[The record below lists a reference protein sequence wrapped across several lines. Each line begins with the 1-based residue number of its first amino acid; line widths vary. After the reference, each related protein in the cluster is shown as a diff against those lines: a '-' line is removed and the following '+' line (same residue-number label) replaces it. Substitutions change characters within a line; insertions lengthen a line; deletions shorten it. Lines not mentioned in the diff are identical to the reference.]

1 MMIRLI
7 REKLAIVMWV
17 VIAAFIITIIFDWGM
32 GGLKGGSNDVR
43 AQGLIARINGQDV
56 KYAELK
62 QLEESY
68 VKSLGDKDMSGVK
81 AAEQRQKAWDDFIK
95 MIVVRQELEKQNI
108 TVSKE
113 QVYDQILNNPLPELR
128 NQPQFMTDGVFDQKK
143 WEQFIK
149 NPDPQM
155 QEFYRMIE
163 NAYEGRMPAELLQNR
178 VGNSVYLSEFELQ
191 EIYRQSNVKVQVKW
205 LKAPINEFMPADSLI
220 TDEEIEKYFKENGK
234 RFRARFR

>member
-7 REKLAIVMWV
+7 REKLAIVMWI

-43 AQGLIARINGQDV
+43 AQGLIATINGQDV
-56 KYAELK
+56 KYTELK
-62 QLEESY
+62 QLEDSY
-68 VKSLGDKDMSGVK
+68 VKSLGDKDISGVK
-81 AAEQRQKAWDDFIK
+81 AAEQRQKAWGDFVK
-95 MIVVRQELEKQNI
+95 MIVIRQELEKQNI

-113 QVYDQILNNPLPELR
+113 QVYDQILTNPLPELR

-149 NPDPQM
+149 NPNPQM
-155 QEFYRMIE
+155 QEFYKMIE
-163 NAYEGRMPAELLQNR
+163 NAYEGRLPAELLQNR

-191 EIYRQSNVKVQVKW
+191 ELYRQSNLKVQVKW
-205 LKAPINEFMPADSLI
+205 LKAATNDFMPADSLI
-220 TDEEIEKYFKENGK
+220 TDEEIEKYFK
-234 RFRARFR
+234 